1 MRLIVY
7 FFSIFLVFY
16 SSNLLADREWLS
28 GQTFEICE
36 VKQDYAFNYYSAEGD
51 DFWKLS
57 GKINFMKGDL
67 WGLKKYK
74 DGNVRE
80 PVFINGNMASSL
92 KYKKNDKYDKIELTD
107 GYTKQLSK
115 EELFD
120 CYKNQVSRKEIKYQT
135 HNIFTQNDLFNGLN
149 DNKKINAYGYLEIPK
164 FKECKGIKKFPV
176 MFLVH
181 HSGGNI
187 MSSYK
192 YHLQKKCIATF
203 EPEIFLSRGEFANAF
218 TDDSNIKWITE
229 TQGALDVL
237 RAIDVVAKNNF
248 IDKNKIGIMG
258 WSYGGIV
265 SIEAQNMFNVNLVK
279 PKNKFALH
287 LAYYSFCYQYENTN
301 TTDAPLTIFI
311 GKADKTPYTLCQ
323 EWIDKISIDKP
334 QKQIVIYENA
344 LHNFDG
350 GPIKMDSGSL
360 PDPQCRIYTDNNGE
374 EWVRPNDPELYFS
387 ITANGGW
394 FGREGD
400 PVKRARARK
409 FCWDS
414 GTFEAGRDQEAFED
428 SWKKFNQLIDKYLSP
443 S

>member
-1 MRLIVY
+1 M
-7 FFSIFLVFY
+7 
-16 SSNLLADREWLS
+16 ADREWLS
-28 GQTFEICE
+28 GQTFEVCK
-36 VKQDYAFNYYSAEGD
+36 VKQDYAFNYYTADGGKNWRFE
-51 DFWKLS
+51 
-57 GKINFMKGDL
+57 GKISFIKGDL
-67 WGLKKYK
+67 WGQKKHK
-74 DGNVRE
+74 DSNIRE
-80 PVFINGNMASSL
+80 PIFINGNMAVPL
-92 KYKKNDKYDKIELTD
+92 KTSKNSRSDKIELTD
-107 GYTKQLSK
+107 SYTKQLSK
-115 EELFD
+115 KELFD

-135 HNIFTQNDLFNGLN
+135 YNIFTQNDLFNGFK

-164 FKECKGIKKFPV
+164 FTECKAIKKFPV

-181 HSGGNI
+181 HAGGNI

-203 EPEIFLSRGEFANAF
+203 EPEIFLSRGEFANAT
-218 TDDSNIKWITE
+218 TDNSDIKWITE

-237 RAIDVVAKNNF
+237 KAIDVVAKNNF

-265 SIEAQNMFNVNLVK
+265 SIEAQNMFNIDLVK
-279 PKNKFALH
+279 PKNRFALH

-311 GKADKTPYTLCQ
+311 GKADKTPYTLCK
-323 EWIDKISIDKP
+323 EWIDKISVDKP

-374 EWVRPNDPELYFS
+374 EWVRPDDPELYFS
-387 ITANGGW
+387 ITENGGW

-400 PVKRARARK
+400 TVKRARARK

-414 GTFEAGRDQEAFED
+414 GTFYVGRDQEAFED
-428 SWKKFNQLIDKYLSP
+428 SWEKFNQLVNKYLSP